1 MLRALDLQILL
12 DADHLGAQSF
22 DGPVAGDR
30 VGFERRQEV
39 GFVGEVGLGCPD
51 DTAADDACA
60 LRLVAGRRQPRGF
73 GGPVIGLHRELRELG
88 LQPVARFD
96 HDPDLGLDRRNRR
109 CRFVV
114 APLRGMHGIARRML
128 RAADVFEIGF
138 DTPQIGRTRV
148 ERELRVV
155 GIGCVL
161 RGLRPGLVGAHQPQQ
176 LLPVAEPDLE
186 VAILL
191 RHDGLAL
198 EPLEIGRQ
206 LAQDVLDARQ
216 VLARVAESVLGLAT
230 PFLVLRDAG
239 GLFEKDAQL
248 VGPGLDDAADH
259 ALADD
264 RVRARTEARAE
275 EDVLDVAATHGL
287 VVDQVGRR
295 AVARQHALDRDLP
308 VLTPRPR
315 RLPAGRVRVVEDQFD
330 ARAARRLALAGAVE
344 DYVLH

>member
-1 MLRALDLQILL
+1 
-12 DADHLGAQSF
+12 
-22 DGPVAGDR
+22 
-30 VGFERRQEV
+30 
-39 GFVGEVGLGCPD
+39 
-51 DTAADDACA
+51 
-60 LRLVAGRRQPRGF
+60 
-73 GGPVIGLHRELRELG
+73 
-88 LQPVARFD
+88 
-96 HDPDLGLDRRNRR
+96 
-109 CRFVV
+109 
-114 APLRGMHGIARRML
+114 MHGIARRML

-176 LLPVAEPDLE
+176 LLPVAKPDLE

-198 EPLEIGRQ
+198 EALEIGRQ

-239 GLFEKDAQL
+239 GLFKKDAQL

-344 DYVLH
+344 DHVLHRLAAQLAGLRLAQHPARGIDDVGLAATVGPDHADELTGQREMRRVDERLEPRKLDLRQAHVRRIAMMDWWSAR